1 MSVSSCFIHLPM
13 SFRWPLYSWLR
24 ACQLPHPRSP
34 TERPRS
40 WIPGATS
47 ETTLSWAQEH
57 SKGATVAYNCPFHI
71 LSYGHLHMTLMYF
84 IQITPFACQVLG
96 SLMLSV
102 FFYCFKCNRLQ
113 PCLLYDNFHTCTGP
127 HLVSYEPKSAKGNIP
142 KVPSLKLTK
151 PMKIGL
157 PKRKLIFQP
166 SIFRC
171 YVSFREGNQFFQIR
185 ESRYSCQMGL
195 IMLKKQTSD
204 VCRRDIYLHIHEI
217 SGPSHNH
224 GSEKWVPPIVVSFH
238 LG

>member
-1 MSVSSCFIHLPM
+1 MSARTFERSHGGL
-13 SFRWPLYSWLR
+13 
-24 ACQLPHPRSP
+24 QLS
-34 TERPRS
+34 
-40 WIPGATS
+40 
-47 ETTLSWAQEH
+47 
-57 SKGATVAYNCPFHI
+57 
-71 LSYGHLHMTLMYF
+71 LSYPF
-84 IQITPFACQVLG
+84 IWSSPYDFDVLYTNHAICMSG
-96 SLMLSV
+96 FGV
-102 FFYCFKCNRLQ
+102 PNVECIFYCFKCNRLQ

-238 LG
+238 FG